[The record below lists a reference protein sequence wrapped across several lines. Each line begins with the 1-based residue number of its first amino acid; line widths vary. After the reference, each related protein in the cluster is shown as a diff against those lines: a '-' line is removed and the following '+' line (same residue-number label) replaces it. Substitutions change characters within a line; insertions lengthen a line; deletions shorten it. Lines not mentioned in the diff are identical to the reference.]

1 MAEVGKVASAP
12 MNRFD
17 SNLSDQQ
24 RTKTA
29 AFEMLKTY
37 GQDGHLLTQ
46 QVPSYQRCALVALFQ
61 RRLGGRGG
69 GIVGL
74 FWHVKAHPS
83 LGMEGGSRVTEAG
96 DKEADKL
103 TNL

>member
-1 MAEVGKVASAP
+1 MSEAANHNADPPVFFPSKNLYPQVLRRCQAELGPAKEDIMAEVGKVASAP

-37 GQDGHLLTQ
+37 GQDGHLLSQ
-46 QVPSYQRCALVALFQ
+46 QAPSYQRWVP
-61 RRLGGRGG
+61 
-69 GIVGL
+69 V
-74 FWHVKAHPS
+74 AHP
-83 LGMEGGSRVTEAG
+83 
-96 DKEADKL
+96 
-103 TNL
+103 